1 MSLLANLLH
10 GHGAFELDHCHD
22 VNKESKLSKTQSQT
36 TTATLYNIVTSD
48 GRRFNVL
55 DTPGLADTRGIDQD
69 KTHKAEI
76 NSAIQQHVQSIDAV
90 IIMVNGTIQ
99 RLNVATDYALNVIC
113 SMFPRTIIANI
124 GFMFTNS
131 TPMTSNF
138 DHEGLP
144 PELRE
149 SQSWT
154 IQNPLALLKNHQRL
168 VAATPVSPVQER
180 NRAAQ
185 LQGCYEETV
194 ETLNEWL
201 VWLDSR
207 QVQSTIEIDRLYR
220 ISTDIESNIESALAT
235 ITRLSELRARY
246 QSIELDLQHPD
257 RARGALKALKELET
271 EKHWDRQPTDQPN
284 TICIAPGCYSNC
296 HAPCYMRLT
305 EDYTS
310 LGRWCKVFKNWGPLP
325 VWDGAA
331 AVCKIKSCQHPSSMH
346 RHYPQIHYLK
356 ARVTD
361 PEKRAEVSNA
371 TTEAEQIQVAKT
383 IIVPEKLTEINQE
396 IASAQDN
403 IPTLVEQYNEKS
415 LSRNFAGH
423 IRSAIQMLK
432 LRKEELNTKSN
443 TNAELQLI
451 DESISKFEWQLALL
465 TPVETNVEAGVVFH
479 TVLPG
484 GFPPDF
490 NRPVTPPV

>member
-10 GHGAFELDHCHD
+10 GHGPFKLKDYNDES
-22 VNKESKLSKTQSQT
+22 KESGLVKTQSQT
-36 TTATLYNIVTSD
+36 TKATLYKLVSCD
-48 GRRFNVL
+48 GRQIYVL
-55 DTPGLADTRGIDQD
+55 DTPGLADTRGIEQD
-69 KTHKAEI
+69 KIHKAEI

-113 SMFPRTIIANI
+113 SMFPHTILDNI

-131 TPMTSNF
+131 TLMTSNF
-138 DHEGLP
+138 DREGLP
-144 PELRE
+144 LELRE
-149 SQSWT
+149 SQSWI
-154 IQNPLALLKNHQRL
+154 IQNPLAVLKKYDQLTTTVLALPTQRG
-168 VAATPVSPVQER
+168 
-180 NRAAQ
+180 NMAAQ

-194 ETLNEWL
+194 ETLNDWL
-201 VWLDSR
+201 AWLDSR

-220 ISTDIESNIESALAT
+220 ISMDIESSIESALAT
-235 ITRLSELRARY
+235 ITRLSEQRAQY
-246 QSIELDLQHPD
+246 QLIERNLQRPD
-257 RARGALKALKELET
+257 KASNALKSLKKLET
-271 EKHWDRQPTDQPN
+271 EEHWDRKDTDQPN

-325 VWDGAA
+325 VWDGAS
-331 AVCKIKSCQHPSSMH
+331 AVCKICQHPSRLH
-346 RHYPQIHYLK
+346 RHYRQIHYRK

-361 PEKRAEVSNA
+361 PEKTAEVLNA
-371 TTEAEQIQVAKT
+371 TTEEEQIQVAKT
-383 IIVPEKLTEINQE
+383 ITVPDKLTEINEE

-403 IPTLVEQYNEKS
+403 IPSLVEQYNEKS
-415 LSRNFAGH
+415 LSRSFAGH

-432 LRKEELNTKSN
+432 LRQEELKTKPNTD
-443 TNAELQLI
+443 AELQLI
-451 DESISKFEWQLALL
+451 DESISKFERQLALL
-465 TPVETNVEAGVVFH
+465 APEEKKWFEGNAALQ

-484 GFPPDF
+484 GFPHDPNQPF
-490 NRPVTPPV
+490 SPLM